1 MLDDWKRLRSAPFRY
16 AVRRFGAMDRTF
28 KSHPAAP
35 RTLPALLGRTAN
47 LRVTK
52 GLRAGTKRLRRL
64 LGLID
69 NVPISAKGFAASS
82 VLLLCLIGLGTNAYL
97 SLDRSATGLAHLSTV
112 HLPKQRT
119 ASELTRDVITTHLK
133 IFRFVTWAQIGVGSD
148 TLKTTS
154 AEVFTEFDTL
164 GNRLQL
170 LGAQPRLSRAEI
182 ERMTMLSAKWDKYAR
197 EIHDVMAA
205 AANDASMASMLLG
218 ATDAEFQSIVAELQG
233 IAALVAN
240 QTRAT
245 SQDLTIG
252 TERNRNILALGGA
265 LGVLISMLVTLFVG
279 RSIVAPIRAI
289 TRAMQSVSSGHGR
302 IDVGYRNRKDEIGQM
317 VEAIAVFQQTMERQN
332 KLLADRQDEL
342 RAQNL
347 RFDAALNHMSQGLA
361 MFDAEQRL
369 VVCNRLYAE
378 LYGLTPTQVKPGTTI
393 RQLLQYR
400 HAKGVFGN
408 VDFEAFV
415 RDWLS
420 EFSKASSRI
429 QELAD
434 GRLISIV
441 RRPMLDG
448 GLVSTTEDITEQR
461 RSEAKIAHMAV
472 HDTLTG
478 LPNRVLLNERLE
490 LAVARARRG
499 EIVAIHVFD
508 LDHFKNVN
516 DTLGHAVGDKLLK
529 AVADRLR
536 ALARETDTVAR
547 IGGDEFA
554 IVQVALEQ
562 PADAT
567 TLAERVIEAI
577 GEPHNID
584 GHQVIVGT
592 SVGIGVGPTDG
603 VDPDELMRN
612 ADLAMYRA
620 KSEGRGTFRFFE
632 PGMDVRM
639 KARRAME
646 CDLRKTLV
654 AGEFELYYQPVVNLE
669 SDEISGCE
677 ALIRWH
683 HPERGMISPGEFI
696 PLAEEIGFIIPL
708 GEWAIRQACAVAAA
722 WPDDLKVAVNLSPAQ
737 FRSPGLVP
745 AVVSALASSGLA
757 PERLELEITE
767 TVLLQDSEATLAT
780 LHQLREQGVRIAM
793 DDFGTGYSSL
803 SYLQRFPFDKIKID
817 RSFVKDITV
826 ANSSLNIVRA
836 VAALANGLGI
846 ATTAEGVETQEQ
858 LDTVKSEGC
867 TEMQGFLFS
876 KPVPARQIDH
886 LIRSRHKERKAAT
899 VMDAA

>member
-1 MLDDWKRLRSAPFRY
+1 
-16 AVRRFGAMDRTF
+16 
-28 KSHPAAP
+28 
-35 RTLPALLGRTAN
+35 LGP
-47 LRVTK
+47 
-52 GLRAGTKRLRRL
+52 
-64 LGLID
+64 ID
-69 NVPISAKGFAASS
+69 NVPISAKAFAASS
-82 VLLLCLIGLGTNAYL
+82 VLLLCLIGIGTNAYL
-97 SLDRSATGLAHLSTV
+97 SLDRSATGLAQLSDV
-112 HLPKQRT
+112 HITKQRT
-119 ASELTRDVITTHLK
+119 ASELTGDIIATHLK
-133 IFRFVTWAQIGVGSD
+133 IFRFVTWAQIGVGAS
-148 TLKTTS
+148 TLKATS
-154 AEVFTEFDTL
+154 GEVLAELDTL
-164 GNRLQL
+164 GNRLQRL
-170 LGAQPRLSRAEI
+170 RAQPHLPPAEI
-182 ERMTMLSAKWDKYAR
+182 ERATMLSAKWDKYAR

-205 AANDASMASMLLG
+205 AANDAPMASMLLG
-218 ATDAEFQSIVAELQG
+218 ATDDEFQSVAAELQR
-233 IAALVAN
+233 IVALVAN
-240 QTRAT
+240 QTRAM
-245 SQDLTIG
+245 SRDLTTG
-252 TERNRNILALGGA
+252 AERSRNILALGGA
-265 LGVLISMLVTLFVG
+265 LCVLISALVSLFAG

-289 TRAMQSVSSGHGR
+289 TQAMQGVSSGQRG

-332 KLLADRQDEL
+332 KLLADRQDQL
-342 RAQNL
+342 GAQNL

-361 MFDAEQRL
+361 MFDTGQRL

-393 RQLLQYR
+393 RQLLEYR

-434 GRLISIV
+434 GRVISIV
-441 RRPMLDG
+441 RRPMPGG
-448 GLVSTTEDITEQR
+448 GLVSTTQDITELR
-461 RSEAKIAHMAV
+461 RSEAKIAHMAK
-472 HDTLTG
+472 HDVLTG

-529 AVADRLR
+529 AAADRLR

-577 GEPHNID
+577 SAPYDID

-592 SVGIGVGPTDG
+592 SVGISVGPTDG

-646 CDLRKTLV
+646 GDLRKALA

-669 SDEISGCE
+669 SDAISGCE

-696 PLAEEIGFIIPL
+696 PLAEEIGFIVPL
-708 GEWAIRQACAVAAA
+708 GEWVIRQACAVAAA

-757 PERLELEITE
+757 PKRLELEITE
-767 TVLLQDSEATLAT
+767 TVLLEHNEATLAK
-780 LHQLREQGVRIAM
+780 LFQLRELGVRIAM

-858 LDTVKSEGC
+858 LDAVKDEGC

-876 KPVPARQIDH
+876 KPLPAHQIDH
-886 LIRSRHKERKAAT
+886 LIGSRQKDRKT
-899 VMDAA
+899 VTALDAA